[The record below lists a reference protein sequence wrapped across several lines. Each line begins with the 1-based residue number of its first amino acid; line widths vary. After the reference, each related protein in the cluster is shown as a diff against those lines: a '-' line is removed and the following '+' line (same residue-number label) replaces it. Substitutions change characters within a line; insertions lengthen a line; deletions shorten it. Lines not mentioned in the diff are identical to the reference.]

1 MSLIPYPNVPP
12 LPGVP
17 AINRNSAGYV
27 GAALNIAAQLLPNN
41 LFGTKCYKWFIK
53 TKSSRDGYRYIEE
66 SKFLELSAKAFSADA
81 GQTHFKL
88 LFNFIMY
95 TFRYTPK
102 IEFVIQSTGKLL
114 YRCRITEL
122 KVVKEIQIVRR
133 MEKPKIPIPDW
144 CPLDDLD
151 PKFVDV

>member
-1 MSLIPYPNVPP
+1 M
-12 LPGVP
+12 
-17 AINRNSAGYV
+17 
-27 GAALNIAAQLLPNN
+27 
-41 LFGTKCYKWFIK
+41 TKVIV
-53 TKSSRDGYRYIEE
+53 TKIENCRE
-66 SKFLELSAKAFSADA
+66 CTHLS
-81 GQTHFKL
+81 
-88 LFNFIMY
+88 
-95 TFRYTPK
+95 
-102 IEFVIQSTGKLL
+102 EFVIQSTGKLL

>member
-1 MSLIPYPNVPP
+1 MLNRITTYN
-12 LPGVP
+12 GTR
-17 AINRNSAGYV
+17 INGDVFGFVLNYNDGLEQKFFFNAVYLRGDAKRMERNFTGT
-27 GAALNIAAQLLPNN
+27 PWNN

-102 IEFVIQSTGKLL
+102 IEFV
-114 YRCRITEL
+114 
-122 KVVKEIQIVRR
+122 
-133 MEKPKIPIPDW
+133 
-144 CPLDDLD
+144 
-151 PKFVDV
+151 DV